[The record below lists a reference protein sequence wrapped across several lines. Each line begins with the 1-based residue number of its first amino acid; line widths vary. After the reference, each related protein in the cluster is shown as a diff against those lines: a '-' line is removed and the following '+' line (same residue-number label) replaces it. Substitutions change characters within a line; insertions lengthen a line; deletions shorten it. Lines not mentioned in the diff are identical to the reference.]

1 MNLIEG
7 VEKRTGYN
15 KLDIEETI
23 NNAQCEGD
31 RVMRNILRCHGKDGN
46 NRLCGKK
53 YFGLLCFG
61 RGIEYQ
67 CQNGNERDQ

>member
-23 NNAQCEGD
+23 KDIVSVGSYLEEIKSETGIIIRAN
-31 RVMRNILRCHGKDGN
+31 MKMYKTFRNVI
-46 NRLCGKK
+46 
-53 YFGLLCFG
+53 
-61 RGIEYQ
+61 
-67 CQNGNERDQ
+67 